1 MNPVDA
7 SEVYRLLY
15 PAVPVIVSCSDGE
28 AVYAMSVVSIM
39 SLSNDPP
46 LVGVSSSPSHSTHR
60 AIVKAGR
67 FSVAWVGAQLWGA
80 LEFLGTTP
88 HTETDKLRSAG
99 LRHRRG
105 KRLDVPVVE
114 GAAAVLECSLHS
126 RHATGDH
133 ELLVGR
139 VEAGEAIEDFQGY
152 WRFEAY
158 HPVLYAG
165 MQGGSFKTYV
175 ERGAR

>member
-7 SEVYRLLY
+7 SKVYRLLY
-15 PAVPVIVSCSDGE
+15 PAVPAIVSCGDGE
-28 AVYAMSVVSIM
+28 KVYAMSVVSIV
-39 SLSNDPP
+39 SLSSDPP
-46 LVGVSSSPSHSTHR
+46 LVGVSSAPSHSTHA

-67 FSVAWVGAQLWGA
+67 FSVAWLGSQMASA
-80 LEFLGTTP
+80 LEFLGTAP
-88 HTETDKLRSAG
+88 HVEEDKLRSAG

-105 KRLDVPVVE
+105 DRLDVPVVE

-126 RHATGDH
+126 RQATGDH

-139 VEAGEAIEDFQGY
+139 VEEARAIDDFDGY
-152 WRFEAY
+152 WRFEEY

-165 MQGGSFKTYV
+165 MQGGSFKTYR
-175 ERGAR
+175 EGGAG